1 MVNLPSTRH
10 QPAARHET
18 VGGSGF
24 APYNA
29 TTMALAAAYSGIISG
44 KIYARNGC
52 TDSRKFI
59 DLRIANSVES
69 AGLPSAESVR

>member
-1 MVNLPSTRH
+1 
-10 QPAARHET
+10 
-18 VGGSGF
+18 
-24 APYNA
+24 
-29 TTMALAAAYSGIISG
+29 MALAAAYSGIISG
-44 KIYARNGC
+44 KIHARNGC